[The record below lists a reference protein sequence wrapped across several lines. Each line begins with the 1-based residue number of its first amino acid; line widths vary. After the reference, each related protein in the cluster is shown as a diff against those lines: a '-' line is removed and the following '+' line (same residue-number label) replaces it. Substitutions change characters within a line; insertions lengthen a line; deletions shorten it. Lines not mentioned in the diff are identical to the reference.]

1 MSQKQKIR
9 IMAVCF
15 LLLGIML
22 YLRGETIF
30 ALVMVFGGVVT
41 FLIADKASKDG
52 SSDDFMDDNF
62 AYSR

>member
-22 YLRGETIF
+22 YLIGETIF

-41 FLIADKASKDG
+41 FFIADKATGLSG
-52 SSDDFMDDNF
+52 DDNF
-62 AYSR
+62 MEDDFKFGR